1 MNYGYATDD
10 DLLGTLEKDKE
21 ERYPLQMY
29 RRLLSSLPIALE
41 GQAGT
46 HNLCSIKRRGI
57 LCSIPMNCFT
67 CQFDR
72 PVHATAITR
81 DLSHL

>member
-41 GQAGT
+41 GRR
-46 HNLCSIKRRGI
+46 LCTGCIAVLHRALSCRAVRTRGNEQ
-57 LCSIPMNCFT
+57 LHPG
-67 CQFDR
+67 Q
-72 PVHATAITR
+72 PAA
-81 DLSHL
+81 